1 MNLII
6 DLGNTNGK
14 IAVFKHDK
22 IVKVDTVKTS
32 NIIEGINKF
41 TQKYKAI
48 NRAIVSNVSI
58 NDNHEIKEH
67 LSLQSIYFLS
77 ENLKLP
83 FKNLYKSKER
93 LGSDRIALASAAIK
107 HYPNSNVLVI
117 DAGTCITMDFIDKKG
132 NYHGGSISPGIDMR
146 YSSLNNYTSNLPK
159 LEKNDPSDIIGSS
172 TEDSIHS
179 GIVNG
184 VIFEIRE
191 SISEYQGR
199 YEGIKVILTGGDS
212 VFLSKPLKISIFANR
227 NFLLEGLNFILNLNI
242 DS

>member
-6 DLGNTNGK
+6 DVGNTNGK